1 MASSFQSYSAMRKAG
16 LVSRI
21 KDSLKQKSPHLQTAD
36 IVNILDAF
44 IEVVKAQFVEAANYG
59 ADGGENKK
67 FAGDIYL
74 RNFGSFVAKVRAK
87 KIGRNIKKNKAVEIP
102 AHTILTFKPA
112 KTFADAIKKSNLKI
126 APAEVVE
133 VKEADKKT
141 KTGKVKKT
149 KS

>member
-1 MASSFQSYSAMRKAG
+1 MRKAG

-21 KDSLKQKSPHLQTAD
+21 KDSLKKNSPHLQTAD
-36 IVNILDAF
+36 IVNVLDAF
-44 IEVVKAQFVEAANYG
+44 IDVVKAQFVESANYG

-112 KTFADAIKKSNLKI
+112 KTFADAIKKSNLKT
-126 APAEVVE
+126 AGSEPVAA
-133 VKEADKKT
+133 KEADKKT
-141 KTGKVKKT
+141 KTGRAKKP
-149 KS
+149 KA